1 MATAVKELAVP
12 VQSVR
17 MNSKKI
23 KYFRNSVLFLDKR
36 KKLPCITQSI
46 VGYNKLQLVKHISAL
61 KEQQPFSSVE
71 QYILTTVHSMCS
83 SAVHYTTPHHTTPH
97 HTTPH
102 HTQYNAL
109 ISCSLT
115 IEVFS
120 SHKVCSLTNKLIHM
134 YVQMAPNWKLIKYF
148 YIYPRVCSWCLLKY
162 HEGVSEK
169 KKLVVNDLF
178 VPSEHA

>member
-83 SAVHYTTPHHTTPH
+83 SAVHYTTPHHTTH
-97 HTTPH
+97 NTMHLFH
-102 HTQYNAL
+102 AVSQL
-109 ISCSLT
+109 KCSVVTKFVHLQ
-115 IEVFS
+115 
-120 SHKVCSLTNKLIHM
+120 TN
-134 YVQMAPNWKLIKYF
+134 
-148 YIYPRVCSWCLLKY
+148 
-162 HEGVSEK
+162 
-169 KKLVVNDLF
+169 
-178 VPSEHA
+178 